1 MLSVFSSDWALLFNV
16 YFLLGFPLIALSA
29 LAVLRHFRVAPGP
42 AFAVSLL
49 YAFLPSRLLIG
60 ELHFF
65 LSVFFQVPLAILLA
79 LWVAGDDPPLF
90 EAGERPWPPR
100 LALRRRRSVGA
111 VAIALLVSGTGV
123 YYAFFAGATARYS
136 TAPMAARAAA
146 SVRPTWWCFGT
157 ITPWAPKL
165 SAVRRSAPKFL
176 GS

>member
-1 MLSVFSSDWALLFNV
+1 MLCFQ
-16 YFLLGFPLIALSA
+16 LIELSA
-29 LAVLRHFRVAPGP
+29 LVVLRDCRVSPGP

-123 YYAFFAGATARYS
+123 YYAFFAGALIL
-136 TAPMAARAAA
+136 AAGAWSAVERRSSRHAAA
-146 SVRPTWWCFGT
+146 GV
-157 ITPWAPKL
+157 
-165 SAVRRSAPKFL
+165 AVVAVIL
-176 GS
+176 AG